1 MKCRKIRF
9 CLVLGIFLILFSS
22 SAYALL
28 PDQAGSDDPLARIKD
43 IARIDGVRSNELI
56 GYGVVVGLD
65 GTGDSQNNQATVQ
78 SISNM
83 LQGFGIDVPNDELGS
98 DNAAAVMV
106 TAQLPA
112 FANEG
117 DNIDVTLSSLGDAD
131 SLQGGT
137 LLMTP
142 LQGPSGD
149 EVYALAQGSVSVG
162 GFQAGQGGA
171 QATQNHVTVGRVP
184 NGATIER
191 GLETEFTDGES
202 FTLILSNPNFATAQ
216 RTTEVINNEFGY
228 RPDGENYA
236 RAIDASRV
244 EVQIPENYRN
254 NTVEFISRIEELEVR
269 PDTEAKVVVNERT
282 GTIVMGHNV
291 RLSRISVSH
300 GDLTVTIATT
310 QEAVDVGEDG
320 AEIIEDEELD
330 VEEEEANLMVLP
342 KGSSVA
348 DIVEGLNA
356 VGATPRDVISI
367 LQAVDQAGALHGDLE
382 IM

>member
-1 MKCRKIRF
+1 MKLGKVRF
-9 CLVLGIFLILFSS
+9 CLLLGLLIILFTS
-22 SAYALL
+22 SAQALL

-56 GYGVVVGLD
+56 GYGIVVGLD
-65 GTGDSQNNQATVQ
+65 GTGDSQNNQATIQ

-83 LQGFGIDVPNDELGS
+83 LQGFGIDVNSDNLGS

-106 TAQLPA
+106 TAQLPP

-131 SLQGGT
+131 SLQGGV

-149 EVYALAQGSVSVG
+149 EIYALAQGSVSVG

-171 QATQNHVTVGRVP
+171 QQTQNHVTVGRVP

-191 GLETEFTDGES
+191 GLETQFTDGES

-228 RPDGENYA
+228 TPTGENYA
-236 RAIDASRV
+236 QAIDAGRI
-244 EVQIPENYRN
+244 EVQIPQSYRN
-254 NTVEFISRIEELEVR
+254 NIVGFVSRIEQLEVR
-269 PDTEAKVVVNERT
+269 PDTEAKVTVNERT

-291 RLSRISVSH
+291 RLSRVSVSH
-300 GDLTVTIATT
+300 GDLTVTISTT
-310 QEAVDVGEDG
+310 QDVVEVGEDE
-320 AEIIEDEELD
+320 AEIVEDEELD
-330 VEEEEANLMVLP
+330 VDEQEANLMVLP

-348 DIVEGLNA
+348 DVVEGLNA

-367 LQAVDQAGALHGDLE
+367 LQAIDQAGALHGDLE

>member
-1 MKCRKIRF
+1 MKWRKIRC
-9 CLVLGIFLILFSS
+9 CLILGLLLILFSS
-22 SAYALL
+22 SAHALL
-28 PDQAGSDDPLARIKD
+28 PDQSGSDDPLARIKD

-56 GYGVVVGLD
+56 GYGIVVGLD

-83 LQGFGIDVPNDELGS
+83 LQGFGVEVPDEELGS

-106 TAQLPA
+106 TAELPA

-117 DNIDVTLSSLGDAD
+117 DEMDVTLSSLGDAD

-149 EVYALAQGSVSVG
+149 EVYGLAQGSVSVG
-162 GFQAGQGGA
+162 GFEAGQVGDQSHA
-171 QATQNHVTVGRVP
+171 TVGRVP
-184 NGATIER
+184 DGATIER
-191 GLETEFTDGES
+191 SLETEFTDGDS
-202 FTLILSNPNFATAQ
+202 FSLILSNPNFATAQ

-236 RAIDASRV
+236 RAVDASRV
-244 EVQIPENYRN
+244 EVQIPENYQN

-291 RLSRISVSH
+291 RLSRVSVSH
-300 GDLTVTIATT
+300 GDLTVTIATN
-310 QEAVDVGEDG
+310 EEDVDVGEDEE
-320 AEIIEDEELD
+320 EIIEDEELD
-330 VEEEEANLMVLP
+330 DIDEEEGNLMVMP
-342 KGSSVA
+342 KGSDVS

-356 VGATPRDVISI
+356 VGATPSDVISI
-367 LQAVDQAGALHGDLE
+367 LQAVDEAGALHGDLE
-382 IM
+382 MM